1 MRNMFDAKQRFS
13 LRKLSIGVVSVLL
26 GFTFVSNAQVV
37 QADTSSST
45 ANSQNGG
52 GVDRASDSQS
62 SGSASTSANTSNSN
76 EVTTPSYQNTSNK
89 SNITDN
95 SDSAQTY
102 VNKTRQDSMGNFST
116 TNVDQAKGMDYM
128 RQNSQVDPGKIFAG
142 GPQNWGWASD
152 MTKNYKIT
160 QEAQNNGTTKW
171 TVTFLPDGKYYMNNI
186 VNHAD
191 SGAYALM
198 ISKDN
203 EVVKDAN
210 GNLFT
215 VNETLRNN
223 AASLG
228 GSVVKT
234 ATAYIKGEMSQ
245 SYQDYDQAAIN
256 RWIATDPATA
266 TTYINSGKIPLTFAT
281 GYVTSSITTFTNTS
295 SATQR
300 SKVLNDR
307 ALYMDSYGIVPRDS
321 TNYDNVHGFNSG
333 IDSNGNGSSYWQ
345 KAFKMDEN
353 NANKNQNQNMWGNK
367 NPVIDVNDFGYGI
380 LFRTQGSKFLN
391 DNSGATWTV
400 TFYTK
405 PSGEKVSTYSG
416 VIALGNEGTPQNAD
430 GGATRGQAAKTNS
443 DIHLMQAA
451 SSGVSSGK
459 IITSDSLDAATAQVN
474 VVVKNATN
482 NATGN
487 IPAVNYTLTKALLTD
502 VTGNTNSS
510 TSSVTDS
517 VVPNTGS
524 VQKNYY
530 ISESFA
536 YSNDTDEMQAKIDKA
551 LNPTSDNGSKYLS
564 LNINNLADL
573 EKAGFKATTSYDSTN
588 KQYVITVANAD
599 KDNIKYPAVDPAALT
614 VVNDKTNL
622 SQDTASTAKIT
633 DLIKAANSNVTDVTY
648 SDIDRAA
655 TLTYADGS
663 TNSVSYDDL
672 VVQVPAK
679 TMIYQ
684 DSGADTFT
692 ITDDEA
698 GSISTNVNAANA
710 TAKLGIR
717 VNQINGKYDGSVT
730 VSRTSASGVYQTAT
744 LTPAQTIINIPNPVL
759 VKDKTNIT
767 AEEKQKVVDNLKN
780 ANKTISDGFTSAS
793 VALDGTASVTFADG
807 SKPITVPGTKTVFES
822 IHQSIIPPSGLVWV
836 KDQTNLTSSELD
848 QVKQLFKDANDGAT
862 EVSFGTNNTGVTVK
876 YSDGQVLTLDD
887 VRANQYTI
895 NYPKRVLVPIGE
907 TVSSVGGDVYKAAFQ
922 ESIQK
927 KASLDGI
934 AYLLNI
940 SLDSSGNVTYTIST
954 NNDSKRLVYSQ
965 GKLDAKYTT
974 VFVKKLV
981 KVADPNNL
989 TDQDKQNIKDQL
1001 TKDNPNILFDWNN
1014 ATINNGY
1021 NATSTLSFSE
1031 GSPTLDVVNSNLIY
1045 ADAVAP
1051 KVKTAVGDPDN
1062 LTNDQ
1067 KQSIIDKV
1075 IEANKD
1081 RDVTSATID
1090 QNNGRVVVTYDG
1102 SSITETIPISD
1113 TIVYIPT
1120 RTVVSNKA
1128 NNWTTP
1134 DYTLSD
1140 SEQASVKSATEA
1152 ANKGFTAQVNNDGS
1166 VSLTDDNG
1174 NTATLTTD
1182 QTILKL
1188 PKRTVVAD
1196 KKHLTSDEKQA
1207 VLTAIKKLNPSVA
1220 DTSAGNVIAD
1230 DGTATL
1236 SFVDNGTKTKVAGDL
1251 LVYQNATLNKP
1262 TTLTPVVD
1270 KTNLTST
1277 EISQIIQN
1285 VKNANMSGGTTY
1297 LTDVNVVKDDNG
1309 NNVVSATL
1317 PDGTTH
1323 QLTMDDVAVTIPLRT
1338 VVANKGD
1345 QPDETGQL
1353 VPIYRLDDGEKQAM
1367 KDAFLKDNPNIASDH
1382 VQAHAS
1388 GDITVYDDNGKEV
1401 ATIPADKTTFDISTR
1416 IGVKNQKEL
1425 DSGEVQVV
1433 TDVLKQGNANVDTT
1447 KISVGTD
1454 GTADDMA
1461 KVSFT
1466 DGTRSITIPG
1476 EKLTAQIVNNM
1487 VYPLEIT
1494 SKTLVTDPTKL
1505 TDNDKA
1511 QIENSLRKNNPQVQS
1526 YEYGTDE
1533 SGNPTITAVYPD
1545 NSKTTIPLSVVV
1557 AKYPEKTLIKLSDR
1571 NNNPAADLTNAQKEV
1586 IASAVKVANPNAE
1599 VIVNSDGSV
1608 TMTETVTYNVPT
1620 PVAGGDMHDP
1630 NVQVTTKEVT
1640 KTITTTISAPD
1651 AVINVPNKV
1660 KVDNVSSLTPFEKSK
1675 VWDAIKAANP
1685 NTKFNG
1691 IDITNIVE
1699 DNGDT
1704 PVTFQD
1710 GSPATKLTDLVAKK
1724 TVADTVVVN
1733 IPSER
1738 IIVNNRQQLSDE
1750 DQEAVKTAIANAN
1763 PASDGKPTVTIDSDG
1778 NIKLTYSDGSSVDL
1792 PVKVNKITVQ
1802 APVRQIVQDKNENGT
1817 TTFPIDKEAIKK
1829 AFTIAN
1835 PDLNSDNVVVDNIGG
1850 VNYTGSGTDDP
1861 SVYIPRDVTT
1871 IKVGPKVLV
1880 DNPTSLTDDE
1890 KDQVISTIKKDN
1902 FDSVTNEYGNFNPIT
1917 HDSFQEDGLHVTYP
1931 AGQGQNV
1938 VIPYSDLVE
1947 QAAKGQDIYVA
1958 KGDTVNPSDLIA
1970 NKDALPEGTT
1980 PTLNGSVDTSTS
1992 GVKKATVTVTYSDGN
2007 STQITGNVHVIEAGE
2022 PVKVGLNHNFTA
2034 EEAKSAIN
2042 PNAELPEDA
2051 AYSWKT
2057 TPDTST
2063 SGSDKEGVVTV
2074 TVGDKSVDV
2083 PVKVNV
2089 VSDADESV
2097 TPIPEKPVTV
2107 KHNAELPKAEDVIT
2121 NKADMPNRTT
2131 YSWDPENTPKTDTV
2145 GEFPGK
2151 IIATFPDGS
2160 TKSVDVTVK
2169 VTPLDN
2175 ETYSAKG
2182 KTVNVDKGTDPVA
2195 KDSIENTSDLPEN
2208 TDYVWTKKPDTSTW
2222 GDKPG
2227 TVHVTYPDG
2236 STQDV
2241 DVTIHVNSD
2250 ADKYNPTTHPITVD
2264 HNEDLTGKAS
2274 DTVDSNNYPITK
2286 IDWQTVPS
2294 TTTPGGVPAKI
2305 VVTYED
2311 GSTDTLDTTVNVR
2324 PAQSEQFDPASQ
2336 EIPTRIN
2343 QVPKAEDG
2351 IQKQDKNGKDM
2362 PTDAE
2367 YSWAKE
2373 PDVSKS
2379 GESTGVVNVTYK
2391 DGSVDQVTVPVRVV
2405 SDADEN
2411 NPKADSVSVKRNADL
2426 PKAEDVITNKAD
2438 MPNGTTYSWD
2448 PENTPKT
2455 DTVGEFSGK
2464 IIATFPDGSTKSV
2477 DVSVTVITNDADNFN
2492 SNFDKVPVKGDADLT
2507 DSQKEE
2513 VKGNVT
2519 KKNPDKGIT
2528 NIEVKGDG
2536 STTVTFEDGTTKEL
2550 TPDQTIKRYDV
2561 GEPLTNTGE
2570 ADTDLNSFDKT
2581 TVKDAD
2587 KLTDDEKGQ
2596 VVSNIKKTNGDK
2608 DITNI
2613 DVKDN
2618 GRTIVTFGDGTQKE
2632 LTPDQTII
2640 SSKLGEPLT
2649 NTGESEDLNRN
2660 IKKVPVE
2667 GDRDITDTEKA
2678 EVIKNIKD
2686 GNPDKDI
2693 TDVTVKP
2700 DGTATVTMGDGT
2712 QSTFTPEE
2720 TVNRY
2725 KLIDP
2730 LTNPGEDQG
2739 FNSNFDKVPVKGDGD
2754 LTDEQ
2759 KQAVKEN
2766 ITKSNPDKGIT
2777 NIEVKGNGSTTVT
2790 FEDGTIKDLTPD
2802 QTIKRYE
2809 LGDPLFNEGED
2820 KNFDGNFDKIPVKGD
2835 GDLTDEQKQEVKTN
2849 ITKSNPDKGI
2859 TNIEVKGDGSTTV
2872 TFEDGTTKELTPDQ
2886 TIKRYDVGEPLTNPG
2901 EDQGFNSN
2909 FDKIPVKGDGDL
2921 TDKQKQAVKENITKS
2936 NPDKGITNIEVKGD
2950 GSTTVTFED
2959 GTTKDLTPDQTI
2971 KRYELGD
2978 PLFNEGKDKNFDG
2991 NFDKVP
2997 VKGDGDLTDEQK
3009 QEVKTNITKSNPDK
3023 GITNIEVKGDGST
3036 IVTFEDGTTKELT
3049 PDQTIKRYE
3058 LGDPLF
3064 NEGEDKNFDGNFD
3077 KVPVKGDGDL
3087 TDEQKQAV
3095 KENITK
3101 SNPDKG
3107 ITNIEVKGD
3116 GSTTVTFEDGT
3127 TKDLTPDQTIKRYEL
3142 GDPLFTDETNNGS
3155 QTSSDK
3161 DTNKSTKNDKVHN
3174 LTSAKGTSG
3183 NSTIT
3188 KSSAK
3193 TLPQTGENKVGLEM
3207 LGLSLLGL
3215 AGMLFISKKKK
3226 D

>member
-37 QADTSSST
+37 QADTTSST
-45 ANSQNGG
+45 TSSQNG

-62 SGSASTSANTSNSN
+62 SSSVSTSANTSSSN
-76 EVTTPSYQNTSNK
+76 EVTTPSYQNTSDK

-95 SDSAQTY
+95 SEKAQTY
-102 VNKTRQDSMGNFST
+102 VNNTRQDSMSDFAT

-128 RQNSQVDPGKIFAG
+128 RKNSQVDPGKIFAG
-142 GPQNWGWASD
+142 GPQNWGWVSD
-152 MTKNYKIT
+152 ITKNYKIT
-160 QEAQNNGTTKW
+160 QEAQANGTTKW
-171 TVTFLPDGKYYMNNI
+171 TVTFLPDGKYYLNNI

-191 SGAYALM
+191 SGAYALV

-210 GNLFT
+210 GHLFT
-215 VNETLRNN
+215 INETLRTDV
-223 AASLG
+223 ASLG
-228 GSVVKT
+228 GIPVK
-234 ATAYIKGEMSQ
+234 
-245 SYQDYDQAAIN
+245 
-256 RWIATDPATA
+256 TA
-266 TTYINSGKIPLTFAT
+266 TTYINGEGSQSYAAYDQTAINKWLASDPSVAVAYLSSGKTPINFAT
-281 GYVTSSITTFTNTS
+281 GFVTSSITAFTNSS
-295 SATQR
+295 SAAQR

-333 IDSNGNGSSYWQ
+333 IDSDGHGSSYWQ
-345 KAFKMDEN
+345 KAFKMDEY

-367 NPVIDVNDFGYGI
+367 NPIIDVNDFGYGI
-380 LFRTQGSKFLN
+380 LFRTQGSKVL
-391 DNSGATWTV
+391 DDHAGATWTV

-430 GGATRGQAAKTNS
+430 GGATRGQAAKTNT

-451 SSGVSSGK
+451 SSGVSAGK
-459 IITSDSLDAATAQVN
+459 VTTSDSLDAATAQVN
-474 VVVKNATN
+474 VVVKNATK

-487 IPAVNYTLTKALLTD
+487 IPAVNYTLTKASLAD

-510 TSSVTDS
+510 ASSVIDS
-517 VVPNTGS
+517 VVPTTGS

-599 KDNIKYPAVDPAALT
+599 KDNVKYPAVDPAALT

-622 SQDTASTAKIT
+622 SQDTTSIAKIT

-717 VNQINGKYDGSVT
+717 VNQTNGKYDGSVT

-767 AEEKQKVVDNLKN
+767 AEEKQKVVDNLRN
-780 ANKTISDGFTSAS
+780 ANKTISAGFTSAS
-793 VALDGTASVTFADG
+793 VASDGTASVTFADG
-807 SKPITVPGTKTVFES
+807 SKAITVPGTKTVFES
-822 IHQSIIPPSGLVWV
+822 IHQSIIPPYGLVWV

-862 EVSFGTNNTGVTVK
+862 EVRFGTNNTGVTVK
-876 YSDGQVLTLDD
+876 YPDGQVLTLDD

-927 KASLDGI
+927 KAELDRI
-934 AYLLNI
+934 PASDHYLLNI
-940 SLDSSGNVTYTIST
+940 ILDGNGNVTYTIK
-954 NNDSKRLVYSQ
+954 DSKELVHSQ

-1051 KVKTAVGDPDN
+1051 KAKTAVGDPDN
-1062 LTNDQ
+1062 LTTDQ

-1081 RDVTSATID
+1081 RGVTSATID
-1090 QNNGRVVVTYDG
+1090 QNNGQVIVTYDG
-1102 SSITETIPISD
+1102 SGITETIPISD

-1134 DYTLSD
+1134 DYNLSD
-1140 SEQASVKSATEA
+1140 SEQASVKSAVEA
-1152 ANKGFTAQVNNDGS
+1152 ANKGYTAQVNNDGS

-1236 SFVDNGTKTKVAGDL
+1236 SFVDNGAKTKVAGDL

-1270 KTNLTST
+1270 KANLTPT

-1297 LTDVNVVKDDNG
+1297 LTDINVVKDDNG

-1345 QPDETGQL
+1345 QADESGQL

-1367 KDAFLKDNPNIASDH
+1367 KNAFLKDNPNITADH

-1388 GDITVYDDNGKEV
+1388 GDITVVDDNGNTI
-1401 ATIPADKTTFDISTR
+1401 ATISSDKTTFDISTR
-1416 IGVKNQKEL
+1416 IGVKKQTSL
-1425 DSGEVQVV
+1425 DSDEVQAV
-1433 TDVLKQGNANVDTT
+1433 TDVLKQGNSNVDATT
-1447 KISVGTD
+1447 ISVGTD
-1454 GTADDMA
+1454 GTASDMA
-1461 KVSFT
+1461 KVNFT

-1487 VYPLEIT
+1487 VYPLVVN
-1494 SKTLVTDPTKL
+1494 SKTLVTDPSNL
-1505 TDNDKA
+1505 TAYDKSR
-1511 QIENSLRKNNPQVQS
+1511 IEGNISKDNPQVQS
-1526 YEYGTDE
+1526 YKYGTDE
-1533 SGNPTITAVYPD
+1533 SGQPTITAVYPD
-1545 NSKTTIPLSVVV
+1545 KSTTTIPLSVVV

-1571 NNNPAADLTNAQKEV
+1571 NNNPAADLTNAQKEAV
-1586 IASAVKVANPNAE
+1586 ASAVKVSNPNAE

-1620 PVAGGDMHDP
+1620 PIDGGDIHDP
-1630 NVQVTTKEVT
+1630 NVQTTTKEVS

-1651 AVINVPNKV
+1651 TVVNVPNQV
-1660 KVDNVSSLTPFEKSK
+1660 KVDDPSNLTPFEKSK

-1685 NTKFNG
+1685 KTKFNG

-1699 DNGDT
+1699 NNGDT

-1738 IIVNNRQQLSDE
+1738 IIVNNKQQLSDE
-1750 DQEAVKTAIANAN
+1750 DQEAVKTAVANAN
-1763 PASDGKPTVTIDSDG
+1763 PASDGKPTVTIGSDG
-1778 NIKLTYSDGSSVDL
+1778 TIKLTYSDDSSLDL
-1792 PVKVNKITVQ
+1792 PVKVDKITVQ
-1802 APVRQIVQDKNENGT
+1802 APVRQIVQAKSENGA
-1817 TTFPIDKEAIKK
+1817 TTFPIDKEAIKT
-1829 AFTIAN
+1829 AFTTAN

-1850 VNYTGSGTDDP
+1850 VNYTGSGIDDP
-1861 SVYIPRDVTT
+1861 SVYVPRDVTT
-1871 IKVGPKVLV
+1871 IKIGPKVLV

-1890 KDQVISTIKKDN
+1890 RDQVISTIKKDN
-1902 FDSVTNEYGNFNPIT
+1902 SDSVINEHGNFNPIT
-1917 HDSFQEDGLHVTYP
+1917 HDFFQDDGLHVTYP

-1947 QAAKGQDIYVA
+1947 QVAKGQDIYVA
-1958 KGDTVNPSDLIA
+1958 KGATVNPSDLIA
-1970 NKDALPEGTT
+1970 NGDVLPEGTT
-1980 PTLNGSVDTSTS
+1980 PALNGSVDTSTS

-2007 STQITGNVHVIEAGE
+2007 STQVTGNVHVIEAGE
-2022 PVKVGLNHNFTA
+2022 PVKVGLNHTFTNDEA
-2034 EEAKSAIN
+2034 ESAIN

-2051 AYSWKT
+2051 TYSWKT
-2057 TPDTST
+2057 TPDTSV
-2063 SGSDKEGVVTV
+2063 SGSDKDGVVTV
-2074 TVGDKSVDV
+2074 TAGGKSVDV

-2089 VSDADESV
+2089 VSDADEAV

-2107 KHNAELPKAEDVIT
+2107 KHNA
-2121 NKADMPNRTT
+2121 
-2131 YSWDPENTPKTDTV
+2131 
-2145 GEFPGK
+2145 
-2151 IIATFPDGS
+2151 
-2160 TKSVDVTVK
+2160 
-2169 VTPLDN
+2169 
-2175 ETYSAKG
+2175 
-2182 KTVNVDKGTDPVA
+2182 
-2195 KDSIENTSDLPEN
+2195 
-2208 TDYVWTKKPDTSTW
+2208 
-2222 GDKPG
+2222 
-2227 TVHVTYPDG
+2227 
-2236 STQDV
+2236 
-2241 DVTIHVNSD
+2241 
-2250 ADKYNPTTHPITVD
+2250 
-2264 HNEDLTGKAS
+2264 
-2274 DTVDSNNYPITK
+2274 
-2286 IDWQTVPS
+2286 
-2294 TTTPGGVPAKI
+2294 
-2305 VVTYED
+2305 
-2311 GSTDTLDTTVNVR
+2311 
-2324 PAQSEQFDPASQ
+2324 
-2336 EIPTRIN
+2336 
-2343 QVPKAEDG
+2343 
-2351 IQKQDKNGKDM
+2351 
-2362 PTDAE
+2362 
-2367 YSWAKE
+2367 
-2373 PDVSKS
+2373 
-2379 GESTGVVNVTYK
+2379 
-2391 DGSVDQVTVPVRVV
+2391 
-2405 SDADEN
+2405 
-2411 NPKADSVSVKRNADL
+2411 DL
-2426 PKAEDVITNKAD
+2426 PKAEDVIINKDAQKDPTN
-2438 MPNGTTYSWD
+2438 THYSWD

-2477 DVSVTVITNDADNFN
+2477 DVKVTVIPNDADNFN
-2492 SNFDKVPVKGDADLT
+2492 ENFDKVPVKGDGDLT
-2507 DSQKEE
+2507 DGQKQE
-2513 VKGNVT
+2513 VKTNIT
-2519 KKNPDKGIT
+2519 KSNPDKGIT
-2528 NIEVKGDG
+2528 NIDVKGDG

-2550 TPDQTIKRYDV
+2550 TPDQTIKRYEF
-2561 GEPLTNTGE
+2561 GEPLINTGE
-2570 ADTDLNSFDKT
+2570 TDTDLNSFEKT

-2587 KLTDDEKGQ
+2587 KLTDEEKGQ

-2649 NTGESEDLNRN
+2649 NTGEADTDLNSFDKTTVKDADKLTDEEKGQVVSN
-2660 IKKVPVE
+2660 IKK
-2667 GDRDITDTEKA
+2667 T
-2678 EVIKNIKD
+2678 
-2686 GNPDKDI
+2686 
-2693 TDVTVKP
+2693 
-2700 DGTATVTMGDGT
+2700 
-2712 QSTFTPEE
+2712 
-2720 TVNRY
+2720 
-2725 KLIDP
+2725 
-2730 LTNPGEDQG
+2730 
-2739 FNSNFDKVPVKGDGD
+2739 
-2754 LTDEQ
+2754 
-2759 KQAVKEN
+2759 
-2766 ITKSNPDKGIT
+2766 
-2777 NIEVKGNGSTTVT
+2777 
-2790 FEDGTIKDLTPD
+2790 
-2802 QTIKRYE
+2802 
-2809 LGDPLFNEGED
+2809 
-2820 KNFDGNFDKIPVKGD
+2820 
-2835 GDLTDEQKQEVKTN
+2835 
-2849 ITKSNPDKGI
+2849 
-2859 TNIEVKGDGSTTV
+2859 
-2872 TFEDGTTKELTPDQ
+2872 
-2886 TIKRYDVGEPLTNPG
+2886 
-2901 EDQGFNSN
+2901 
-2909 FDKIPVKGDGDL
+2909 
-2921 TDKQKQAVKENITKS
+2921 
-2936 NPDKGITNIEVKGD
+2936 
-2950 GSTTVTFED
+2950 
-2959 GTTKDLTPDQTI
+2959 
-2971 KRYELGD
+2971 
-2978 PLFNEGKDKNFDG
+2978 
-2991 NFDKVP
+2991 
-2997 VKGDGDLTDEQK
+2997 
-3009 QEVKTNITKSNPDK
+3009 
-3023 GITNIEVKGDGST
+3023 
-3036 IVTFEDGTTKELT
+3036 
-3049 PDQTIKRYE
+3049 
-3058 LGDPLF
+3058 
-3064 NEGEDKNFDGNFD
+3064 
-3077 KVPVKGDGDL
+3077 
-3087 TDEQKQAV
+3087 
-3095 KENITK
+3095 
-3101 SNPDKG
+3101 
-3107 ITNIEVKGD
+3107 
-3116 GSTTVTFEDGT
+3116 
-3127 TKDLTPDQTIKRYEL
+3127 
-3142 GDPLFTDETNNGS
+3142 
-3155 QTSSDK
+3155 
-3161 DTNKSTKNDKVHN
+3161 
-3174 LTSAKGTSG
+3174 
-3183 NSTIT
+3183 
-3188 KSSAK
+3188 
-3193 TLPQTGENKVGLEM
+3193 
-3207 LGLSLLGL
+3207 
-3215 AGMLFISKKKK
+3215 
-3226 D
+3226 